1 MSDDAKDAARYR
13 FLRDTMFDAAN
24 VPDDFTGD
32 MIMAPPRVATIEDGV
47 VIMKNPCHGKDLDAA
62 IDAALDGET
71 VSLYQP
77 LKLFGSAPIKMEGT
91 RQCRICDSSW
101 AYCNCPDGPK

>member
-32 MIMAPPRVATIEDGV
+32 MIMAPPRLATIEDGI
-47 VIMKNPCHGKDLDAA
+47 VIMKTPCHGKDLDAA
-62 IDAALDGET
+62 IDAALDGT
-71 VSLYQP
+71 MANIYPP
-77 LKLFGSAPIKMEGT
+77 LSKRL
-91 RQCRICDSSW
+91 
-101 AYCNCPDGPK
+101 